1 MDWGH
6 LFFKFSGRIN
16 RAKFWIAALVYGV
29 ISIILAVL
37 SYVDAIRA
45 GPFRPSAASSTSWSF
60 ISGFAVGVKR
70 LHDRDK
76 SGWYLLLFYLVPAV
90 LIGSRLRASLT
101 MEDSTM
107 IAGILWPGRHSPSC
121 VWAFVELGCLRGT
134 IGANRFGPDPLMPAA
149 MPPPVR
155 MPA

>member
-6 LFFKFSGRIN
+6 LFFKFNGRIN
-16 RAKFWIAALVYGV
+16 RAKFWIAALVYAV
-29 ISIILAVL
+29 INIILA
-37 SYVDAIRA
+37 AIGYA
-45 GPFRPSAASSTSWSF
+45 MDQGGAFQAVNGIVQLVILVSS
-60 ISGFAVGVKR
+60 ISVGVKR

-76 SGWYLLLFYLVPAV
+76 SGWYLLLFYLVPGV
-90 LIGSRLRASLT
+90 LIATASVLGMT
-101 MEDSTM
+101 MEDSTI
-107 IAGILWPGRHSPSC
+107 IAGILGLIAFAVC

-149 MPPPVR
+149 MPPPIR